1 MKQKSGPDSSGRT
14 SSEEHSASDTP
25 FEPCFPT
32 LGTKVPMAPGL
43 D

>member
-25 FEPCFPT
+25 AVD
-32 LGTKVPMAPGL
+32 KGL
-43 D
+43 NTDTTALSYRHA